1 MTTYTL
7 CQFDVYVCRQSWT
20 MSTECVCSTE
30 WPKKWNESGHSECW
44 SQVHVSTSM
53 MLLICTSVV
62 QPTSS
67 KVFDYY
73 IASLVVKYWWHHS
86 WQKFET
92 SMWRCVN
99 SVYKALVLLPIEGL
113 GTRLELWTVFTKIPL
128 NEYRRF
134 VQQCHKST
142 FMLTNSNDDPY
153 HMWICHGI
161 ITTIFTLILRM
172 IRWEISI
179 LE

>member
-1 MTTYTL
+1 MQPFHFEFRVTIDQWQLTHCTSLMCTYVGRGGL
-7 CQFDVYVCRQSWT
+7 WSLSVFAWQSDQ
-20 MSTECVCSTE
+20 
-30 WPKKWNESGHSECW
+30 KNESGQSECW

-113 GTRLELWTVFTKIPL
+113 GTRLELWNVYTMIPWMSTEGLFSCATKVHL
-128 NEYRRF
+128 
-134 VQQCHKST
+134 C
-142 FMLTNSNDDPY
+142 
-153 HMWICHGI
+153 
-161 ITTIFTLILRM
+161 
-172 IRWEISI
+172 
-179 LE
+179 